1 MRRDVSSL
9 PRSVFLGVVLA
20 MGVMISAG
28 VPAGG
33 QAESGGS
40 RAAAGADVDHIG
52 IAAVM
57 IRDGNFD
64 RAERALEQ
72 VDTTGEDVDLPRYYT
87 LRGLVN
93 VRTGDFAGAIDSFL
107 EARAAGQDD
116 PVLNEYLAQAYYG
129 DRRYDEAIDA
139 IDAVPSLVQYPALYG
154 ILAESYWQLGD
165 HGEAYDTLSRAIE
178 LFPGETQFLRQ
189 QIFYLIDLDLTREA
203 IERSLVYLE
212 RLDDDPDAYVTVGE
226 ALRRGGEARLAVET
240 LEMGALRNPSDQR
253 IRLALAQAYLDVG
266 MVRTA
271 GAIVERAAAY
281 DPALYVEAAEIFR
294 RAGDYPRALYL
305 NSLVLDEARK
315 ALQRFHLLLATERY
329 ESAVALETR
338 LLRTANLEDD
348 ANRYAMA
355 FALYQTRQFG
365 RAIGYLNQIDGSDF
379 FRRATQLRQ
388 AIETV
393 READLSGTEG
403 ESS

>member
-1 MRRDVSSL
+1 
-9 PRSVFLGVVLA
+9 
-20 MGVMISAG
+20 
-28 VPAGG
+28 
-33 QAESGGS
+33 
-40 RAAAGADVDHIG
+40 
-52 IAAVM
+52 
-57 IRDGNFD
+57 
-64 RAERALEQ
+64 
-72 VDTTGEDVDLPRYYT
+72 
-87 LRGLVN
+87 
-93 VRTGDFAGAIDSFL
+93 
-107 EARAAGQDD
+107 
-116 PVLNEYLAQAYYG
+116 VLNVYLAQAYYG

-379 FRRATQLRQ
+379 FVGPLSSGRRSRRSARPTCRARRENHHEAQRIDHRNGALFRGVRSRSGPVKPGRGSVLRVL
-388 AIETV
+388 AYRAAPRRGDRRGGGIGIPFE
-393 READLSGTEG
+393 RRRIH
-403 ESS
+403 